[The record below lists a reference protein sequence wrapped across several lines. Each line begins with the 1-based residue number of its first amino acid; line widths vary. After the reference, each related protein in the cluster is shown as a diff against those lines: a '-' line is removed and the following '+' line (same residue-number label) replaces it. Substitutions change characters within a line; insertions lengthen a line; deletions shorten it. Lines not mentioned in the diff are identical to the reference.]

1 MLKLE
6 RHPPQKTS
14 RATALVTKQNRSS
27 YVQVTII
34 TGKNQSAWST
44 VTQLAHES
52 VGLCSLSWFVH
63 EGIRELVNRI
73 IKIAHAHNLHMK
85 MLDFAPLKICTWKNA
100 YCLQD
105 YFTQVIKS
113 PPFLTP
119 AIKLCIIQCSDWY
132 LNIIT
137 SLPSELSNC
146 QNTDFYSFHVID
158 LAWISSDCFESFSPL
173 SNVWIDRP
181 LMPEP

>member
-1 MLKLE
+1 MIYS
-6 RHPPQKTS
+6 H
-14 RATALVTKQNRSS
+14 TAGTWKCWTL
-27 YVQVTII
+27 
-34 TGKNQSAWST
+34 
-44 VTQLAHES
+44 LPFM
-52 VGLCSLSWFVH
+52 FVH